1 MAILSYIMDI
11 VPPEAMKP
19 FSRASKQE
27 ISREGRVFVLK
38 IMKLDPRDRQTAKE
52 LLEDECS

>member
-1 MAILSYIMDI
+1 MDI